1 MNLNDSI
8 NGLCYCIFKMKF
20 EEKDHIPF
28 ENHETELKQSFDND
42 SIAKEIVA
50 FLNAYEGKIYIGITK

>member
-1 MNLNDSI
+1 
-8 NGLCYCIFKMKF
+8 MKF

-28 ENHETELKQSFDND
+28 ENRETKLKQSFDND